1 MGEIQKIEKLEELL
15 ARLDNAFWTLVNI
28 LNEKD
33 ILDGMDFERVR
44 EAHDKG

>member
-28 LNEKD
+28 LNEKGV
-33 ILDGMDFERVR
+33 LDGMDFERVT